1 MWTVVYISQN
11 EDVAKEIKQ
20 LLEDSQILVMMRS
33 VGEEDGEQ
41 KSFEILV
48 PETEVEQAH
57 NIIINNN

>member
-33 VGEEDGEQ
+33 VGEDEEQ

-57 NIIINNN
+57 TIIINNN

>member
-1 MWTVVYISQN
+1 MWTVVYISQS
-11 EDVAKEIKQ
+11 EDIAKEIKD
-20 LLEDSQILVMMRS
+20 LLEASQILVMMRS
-33 VGEEDGEQ
+33 AGEKEQ

>member
-11 EDVAKEIKQ
+11 EDVAKEIKH
-20 LLEDSQILVMMRS
+20 LLENSQILVMMRS
-33 VGEEDGEQ
+33 VGEEEEQ

-57 NIIINNN
+57 TIIINNN

>member
-33 VGEEDGEQ
+33 VGEEEQ

-57 NIIINNN
+57 TIIINNN

>member
-20 LLEDSQILVMMRS
+20 LLEDSQILVMIRS
-33 VGEEDGEQ
+33 VGEEGEQ

-57 NIIINNN
+57 TIIINNN

>member
-11 EDVAKEIKQ
+11 PDIAKEIKE
-20 LLEDSQILVMMRS
+20 LLEASQILVMMRS
-33 VGEEDGEQ
+33 VGEEYGEQ

>member
-20 LLEDSQILVMMRS
+20 LLENSQILVMMRS
-33 VGEEDGEQ
+33 VGEEEEQ

-57 NIIINNN
+57 TIIINNN

>member
-33 VGEEDGEQ
+33 VGDEEEQ

-57 NIIINNN
+57 TIIINNN

>member
-20 LLEDSQILVMMRS
+20 LLENSQILVMMRS
-33 VGEEDGEQ
+33 VGEDEEQ

-57 NIIINNN
+57 TIIINNN

>member
-33 VGEEDGEQ
+33 VGEDEEQ

>member
-20 LLEDSQILVMMRS
+20 LLENSQILVMMRS
-33 VGEEDGEQ
+33 VGEDEEQ

>member
-33 VGEEDGEQ
+33 VGEEEEQ

-57 NIIINNN
+57 TIIINNN

>member
-11 EDVAKEIKQ
+11 ADIAKEIKD
-20 LLEDSQILVMMRS
+20 LLEAAQILVMMRS
-33 VGEEDGEQ
+33 VGEEEQ

-57 NIIINNN
+57 GIIINKN